1 MLQLRADIKAV
12 LFDYKRT
19 LLTPQTFLLLEIID
33 RTAPIMPSTRAA
45 ASMAKSEPGAT
56 IENPIDLSCKSEL
69 LRQKGTHG
77 KSFLALILTLLTERQ
92 TIR

>member
-12 LFDYKRT
+12 PSSTIREPFS
-19 LLTPQTFLLLEIID
+19 PQTFLLLEIID

-45 ASMAKSEPGAT
+45 ASMAKTEPGAT
-56 IENPIDLSCKSEL
+56 IENPIDLSCNSEL